1 MKRIFMRGEAEKLA
15 NYVAALTASG
25 AEPVV
30 SMDLSLSEDCDG
42 LLLPGG
48 ADVDPALYG
57 QENTA
62 SAGIDLERDRDEIEL
77 VKRFFALGKPILGIC
92 RGHQVLNI
100 AFGGTLIQDVENR
113 ERHVWKED
121 GDSIHTALAVH
132 PFMQSLYGEE
142 FPVNSAHHQAVE
154 KLGEGLIP
162 TCESEE
168 GINEG
173 FIHKDG
179 KIIAVQ
185 FHPERI
191 AFAHA
196 RPDAVDGSKI
206 FDAFLAL
213 IP

>member
-1 MKRIFMRGEAEKLA
+1 MKRIFMRGEADKLA

-30 SMDLSLSEDCDG
+30 SMDLTLAERCDG

-48 ADVDPALYG
+48 ADADPALYG

-62 SAGIDLERDRDEIEL
+62 SEGIDPARDRDELEL
-77 VKRFFALGKPILGIC
+77 IKRFFAQGKPILGIC
-92 RGHQVLNI
+92 RGHQMLNI

-113 ERHVWKED
+113 ERHVWKEN
-121 GDSIHTALAVH
+121 GDSIHPVRALH

-142 FPVNSAHHQAVE
+142 FPVNSAHHQAVGVLA
-154 KLGEGLIP
+154 KGLIP

-173 FIHKDG
+173 FIHENG